1 MLILSIVVF
10 LITVAAGLFALVRE
24 RASSRPVGGTSYR
37 RDGAAP
43 VALRRTVSDD
53 EFEEEPSAFQANVTL
68 WVRVGITVL
77 AAPFVGFIIL
87 SRSADAATKNF
98 AFTTVGTILGFWLSA
113 SSK

>member
-10 LITVAAGLFALVRE
+10 LFTVAAGLFALARE
-24 RASSRPVGGTSYR
+24 RARARPARAFSE
-37 RDGAAP
+37 RDMAAP
-43 VALRRTVSDD
+43 MTLRRTVGDD
-53 EFEEEPSAFQANVTL
+53 IAGESSSAFQSNVTL

-87 SRSADAATKNF
+87 SKSADAATKNF

-113 SSK
+113 SSR

>member
-10 LITVAAGLFALVRE
+10 LFTVAAGLFALVRE
-24 RASSRPVGGTSYR
+24 RAAARTRARASSE
-37 RDGAAP
+37 RDMAVP
-43 VALRRTVSDD
+43 MTLRRTVGDD
-53 EFEEEPSAFQANVTL
+53 SAGEMPSVFQSNVTL
-68 WVRVGITVL
+68 WVRVGITVV

-87 SRSADAATKNF
+87 SKSADAATKNF

>member
-10 LITVAAGLFALVRE
+10 LFTVAAGLFALARE
-24 RASSRPVGGTSYR
+24 RTRARATRSAYSE
-37 RDGAAP
+37 RDGAP
-43 VALRRTVSDD
+43 PRALRRTVSDD
-53 EFEEEPSAFQANVTL
+53 SVGEAPSAFQSNVTL